1 MAKYA
6 PITKRFMPAVF
17 EKKGAIRAGLAFCA
31 AGVLAALL
39 AGCSTAYRP
48 VENGSSTNNI
58 PNSLSN
64 ALQSVKV
71 QFAPDS
77 HLAIFK
83 INILREGNHFV
94 LKGDVDNAAA
104 KEAAVAAAAR
114 TGLDVKDQIAVL
126 PGKNLSDKLWGIA
139 TLSVVNVREKSG
151 NPSEMGT
158 QILTGEVFKVWKKE
172 TNWFLVQTADH
183 YVGWV
188 EGGGFTNCTRAE
200 VDRWNAAPHLIVT
213 AYEERILEQPDAEAM
228 PVSDV
233 VMGSLVQRIGE
244 SGDWFKVELAD
255 GRAGFLPKKSAM
267 DYPEWVAT
275 RRPTPENI
283 ERTARSFVGRPYSW
297 GCNSIRGMDCSGLT
311 KFVFFLNGIELSR
324 NASEQCLQGVEVPLD
339 DDLKNLKKGDLL
351 FFGHRARRGRPERID
366 HTGIYLGDKL
376 FIQASELVRI
386 SSLDKESPLSDR
398 RRIKSLLHARRILP
412 GP

>member
-1 MAKYA
+1 
-6 PITKRFMPAVF
+6 MPAVV
-17 EKKGAIRAGLAFCA
+17 EKKCARRPGLAYGTA
-31 AGVLAALL
+31 AALAIL
-39 AGCSTAYRP
+39 AAGCSTPYRP
-48 VENGSSTNNI
+48 AENTSATNNI
-58 PNSLSN
+58 PASLSN
-64 ALQSVKV
+64 ALQVVRK
-71 QFAPDS
+71 QFAPDI
-77 HLAIFK
+77 HLAVFK
-83 INILREGNHFV
+83 VDILRQGSHFV
-94 LKGDVDNAAA
+94 LNGDVDNAAA
-104 KEAAVAAAAR
+104 KQAAVAAAA
-114 TGLDVKDQIAVL
+114 GAGFNVKDQIDVL
-126 PGKNLSDKLWGIA
+126 PGKNLDDKLWGIT

-158 QILTGEVFKVWKKE
+158 QVLTGEVFKVWKKQ
-172 TNWFLVQTADH
+172 TNWFLIQTADH

-188 EGGGFTNCTRAE
+188 EGGGFTNCTKAD

-213 AYEERILEQPDAEAM
+213 AYEERILEQPDAGAM

-233 VMGSLVQRIGE
+233 VMGGVVKRIGE

-255 GRAGFLPKKSAM
+255 GRAGFLPKKSVM
-267 DYPEWVAT
+267 DYAEWQAT

-283 ERTARSFVGRPYSW
+283 ERTARSFLGRPYSW

-324 NASEQCLQGVEVPLD
+324 NASEQYLQGVEVPLD

-351 FFGHRARRGRPERID
+351 FFGHRARAGKPERID
-366 HTGIYLGDKL
+366 HTAIYLGDKL

-386 SSLDKESPLSDR
+386 SSLDKASPLRDK